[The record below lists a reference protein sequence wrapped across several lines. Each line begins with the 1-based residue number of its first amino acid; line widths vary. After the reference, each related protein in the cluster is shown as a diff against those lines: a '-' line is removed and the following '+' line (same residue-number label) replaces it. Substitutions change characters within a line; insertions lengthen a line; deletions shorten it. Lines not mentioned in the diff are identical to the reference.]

1 MFRVDRNITVVSKKS
16 ASKSQ
21 IKQRIIKKYPNRRLY
36 DTKHSQYIT
45 LNDIHRLVKREKKFQ
60 VINAKTGQDITRSI
74 LLQILFQQEEQT
86 HPLLTSDLL
95 QSIIGF
101 YDDPMHSMLSRYL
114 EHSISVFRDHQADL
128 KSPLNSLLGSETQI
142 NLLHDLAEET
152 ITNWESKE

>member
-1 MFRVDRNITVVSKKS
+1 
-16 ASKSQ
+16 
-21 IKQRIIKKYPNRRLY
+21 
-36 DTKHSQYIT
+36 
-45 LNDIHRLVKREKKFQ
+45 